1 MLTVQT
7 RQSTLSCT
15 RPRMVDSAY
24 LQEYGKLAQAIVD
37 GVTVPAGAPPPRA
50 LCLPRSTDVID
61 RL

>member
-1 MLTVQT
+1 
-7 RQSTLSCT
+7 
-15 RPRMVDSAY
+15 MVDSAY

-37 GVTVPAGAPPPRA
+37 GVTEPAGAPPPRA